1 MCILYSIYYIPRSA
15 KYFVFLENC
24 PVLGSRHCTCAYT
37 ETVDPACR
45 PSIPQQWYWHGTVR
59 QGSVRFNLIEDAS
72 ATCLFQYSY
81 IIYLCCTVYKPHL
94 VISFVIRALFYYPH
108 GASVANIFIKI
119 LRLSL
124 RQCTVFRPGTAGPWL
139 AWAWCNFFLPNIK
152 LF

>member
-1 MCILYSIYYIPRSA
+1 MALINYIPRSA
-15 KYFVFLENC
+15 KYLVFTWELNLLLPC
-24 PVLGSRHCTCAYT
+24 FWLAALHSRIYVLKQLAQ
-37 ETVDPACR
+37 PAGL
-45 PSIPQQWYWHGTVR
+45 QQWYWHGTVR

-139 AWAWCNFFLPNIK
+139 AWAWCNFFLPNNK

>member
-1 MCILYSIYYIPRSA
+1 MNCVSYTAYIIYPDRQSISSSLRT
-15 KYFVFLENC
+15 
-24 PVLGSRHCTCAYT
+24 VLFWALGMHCTCAYT

-45 PSIPQQWYWHGTVR
+45 PSIPQVR